1 MRNVLLLVILM
12 LASLATLGQGFEIV
26 SLQESYKG
34 TIGEVIK
41 APIRFKNTSD
51 KPIILIIRKISGQ
64 IGGTQKNFLCLD
76 ANCLDQRA
84 EDHIV
89 KVEAGQ
95 TLSSLQVGLEAG
107 LVSGLSSV
115 RYIAYNKS
123 NPSQSIEFEVNFVVE
138 EKAEKQSIYTSKF
151 ITLKD
156 VYPNPVIDHAL
167 VDYKILNEQIK
178 AKIIIH
184 NILGN
189 TQGEYELSSSENL
202 LRIPA
207 DGFSA
212 GIYFYTL
219 YINNEGVV
227 TRKLIVKK

>member
-1 MRNVLLLVILM
+1 MRNVLLLAILM

-34 TIGEVIK
+34 NIGEVIK
-41 APIRFKNTSD
+41 APIRLKNSSD

-76 ANCLDQRA
+76 ANCLDQRS

-95 TLSSLQVGLEAG
+95 TLSSLQVALEAG

-123 NPSQSIEFEVNFVVE
+123 NPSQSLEFEVNFFVE
-138 EKAEKQSIYTSKF
+138 EKADKQSIYSSKF
-151 ITLKD
+151 LTLKD

-189 TQGEYELSSSENL
+189 NQGEYELLSSENL
-202 LRIPA
+202 LRISA
-207 DGFSA
+207 EGLSA

>member
-26 SLQESYKG
+26 NLQESYKG
-34 TIGEVIK
+34 SIGEVIK
-41 APIRFKNTSD
+41 APIRFKNTTEKS
-51 KPIILIIRKISGQ
+51 IVLIIRKISGQ

-84 EDHIV
+84 EDQIV
-89 KVEAGQ
+89 KVEPGQ
-95 TLSSLQVGLEAG
+95 TLSSLQVALDAG

-123 NPSQSIEFEVNFVVE
+123 NPSQSIEFEVNFIVE
-138 EKAEKQSIYTSKF
+138 EKADKQSIYTSKF

-189 TQGEYELSSSENL
+189 NQGEYELLSSENL

-207 DGFSA
+207 DGLSP